1 MQLRII
7 RTINIFIVL
16 VGMMLLLGAGA
27 VLRYFVVN
35 QKEARHNDSIIYASA
50 SENYLLL
57 YFVTQAVDGFQQYLA
72 DNNPRSLQRSR
83 MYIDSLRLFI
93 SKVNPVMSHVL
104 RSDLQEINHS
114 AELVLQEIERFESD
128 YQVLA
133 QHQQAAVRLSDSL
146 QLLDQRFWALSRRS
160 YGEAVSAGIVQYNQN
175 NLYQWNQVYHSIQT
189 AYRPL
194 RQLPVEKETLL
205 STLEEFRNAQQL
217 IEDLYRR
224 TQWLQRTVLTETL
237 RNIQQGQEIGNQSLR
252 IVDERSQK
260 IEKVRQLNTL
270 MIGQSREI
278 NRMIDQKMQ
287 DQLKK
292 SENDSAVWIR
302 VVFLYSF
309 IFIVGLI
316 LFYYLVARVLKISL
330 RKVMDDAHVILKKV
344 LKTDQLPAATGDEL
358 QHLQQ
363 MLAIIGQRLQVIYD
377 DIAGQIQQLANEI
390 IQVSHE
396 AGTHNQ
402 QAATYAVWSDRA
414 GESVLSLQQSLR
426 ESMQHVRDLHLDTQR
441 MMTHIREGVT
451 ANNEAASQMEQIN
464 ARIRVIHDIA
474 NQTNILALNAAIEA
488 ARAGEH
494 GRGFA
499 VVAAEV
505 RRLAELS
512 KAAAV
517 EIDDLSQKNAE
528 MSQMVI
534 AKLAVLSTTIEN
546 ILDRVEKILKN
557 NALLEEHTEILSQS
571 VGQLQQSMGQ
581 NQPFIEKMANRVEKF
596 SVNLEKL
603 INKFNHFDTRNVSML
618 SDNYSG
624 RLVSE
629 DPTTAGTPEG
639 ASAMKKQPVAK
650 VNGKKVK
657 IETPSLVTK

>member
-27 VLRYFVVN
+27 VLSYFVVN

-93 SKVNPVMSHVL
+93 STVNPVMSHVL
-104 RSDLQEINHS
+104 RSYLQEIDHS

-302 VVFLYSF
+302 MLFLYSF

-316 LFYYLVARVLKISL
+316 LFYYLVVRVLKISL
-330 RKVMDDAHVILKKV
+330 RRVMDDAHAIVKKI
-344 LKTDQLPAATGDEL
+344 LKTDQMPAATGDEL

-396 AGTHNQ
+396 AGIHNQ

-517 EIDDLSQKNAE
+517 EIDDLSLKNAE

-557 NALLEEHTEILSQS
+557 NALLEEHTETLSQS

-650 VNGKKVK
+650 VNGKKVN

>member
-104 RSDLQEINHS
+104 RSDLQEIDHS

-252 IVDERSQK
+252 IVDERSLK

-302 VVFLYSF
+302 MLFLYSF

-316 LFYYLVARVLKISL
+316 LFYYLVVRVLKISL
-330 RKVMDDAHVILKKV
+330 RRVMDDAHAIVKKV
-344 LKTDQLPAATGDEL
+344 LKTDQMPAATGDEL

-396 AGTHNQ
+396 AGIHNQ

-557 NALLEEHTEILSQS
+557 NALLEEHTETLSQS

-603 INKFNHFDTRNVSML
+603 ISKFNHFDTRNVSML
-618 SDNYSG
+618 SNNYSG
-624 RLVSE
+624 RLMSE

-639 ASAMKKQPVAK
+639 ASAMKKQPVTK

>member
-1 MQLRII
+1 MQLRIT

-93 SKVNPVMSHVL
+93 SKVNPVISHVL
-104 RSDLQEINHS
+104 RSDLQEIDHS

-224 TQWLQRTVLTETL
+224 TQWLQRTVLTQTL

-302 VVFLYSF
+302 VLFLYSF

-316 LFYYLVARVLKISL
+316 LFYYLVVRVLKISL

-344 LKTDQLPAATGDEL
+344 LKTDQMPAATGDEL

-396 AGTHNQ
+396 AGIHNQ
-402 QAATYAVWSDRA
+402 QAATYAVWSDRT

-546 ILDRVEKILKN
+546 ILDRVEKLLKN
-557 NALLEEHTEILSQS
+557 NALLEEHTETLSQS

-657 IETPSLVTK
+657 IESPSLVTK

>member
-57 YFVTQAVDGFQQYLA
+57 YFVTQAVDGFQQYLS

-93 SKVNPVMSHVL
+93 STVNPVMSHVL
-104 RSDLQEINHS
+104 RSDLQEIDHS

-302 VVFLYSF
+302 MLFLYSF

-316 LFYYLVARVLKISL
+316 LFYYLVVRVLKISL
-330 RKVMDDAHVILKKV
+330 RRVMDDAHAIVKKV
-344 LKTDQLPAATGDEL
+344 LKTDQMPAATGDEL

-396 AGTHNQ
+396 AGIHNQ

-426 ESMQHVRDLHLDTQR
+426 ESVQHVRDLHLDTQR

-517 EIDDLSQKNAE
+517 EIDDLSLKNAE

-557 NALLEEHTEILSQS
+557 NALLEEHTETLSQS

-603 INKFNHFDTRNVSML
+603 ISKFNHFDTRNVSML

-629 DPTTAGTPEG
+629 DPTTAGTPVG
-639 ASAMKKQPVAK
+639 ASAMKKQPVTK

>member
-1 MQLRII
+1 MQLRIT

-104 RSDLQEINHS
+104 RSDLQEIDHS

-252 IVDERSQK
+252 IIDERSQK

-302 VVFLYSF
+302 VLFLYSF

-316 LFYYLVARVLKISL
+316 LFYYLVVRVLKISL
-330 RKVMDDAHVILKKV
+330 RRVMDDAHAIVKKV
-344 LKTDQLPAATGDEL
+344 LKSDQMPAATGDEL

-464 ARIRVIHDIA
+464 ARIRVIHDIS

-557 NALLEEHTEILSQS
+557 NALLEEHTETLSQS

-650 VNGKKVK
+650 VNGKKIK
-657 IETPSLVTK
+657 IESPSLVTK

>member
-93 SKVNPVMSHVL
+93 STVNPVMSQVL
-104 RSDLQEINHS
+104 RSDLQEIDHS

-302 VVFLYSF
+302 MLFLYSF

-316 LFYYLVARVLKISL
+316 LFYYLVVRVLKISL
-330 RKVMDDAHVILKKV
+330 RRVMDDAHAIVKKI
-344 LKTDQLPAATGDEL
+344 LKTDQMPAATGDEL

-426 ESMQHVRDLHLDTQR
+426 ESVQHVRDLHLDTQR

-517 EIDDLSQKNAE
+517 EIDDLSLKNAE

-557 NALLEEHTEILSQS
+557 NALLEEHTETLSQS

-650 VNGKKVK
+650 VNGKKVN

>member
-1 MQLRII
+1 MQLRIT

-104 RSDLQEINHS
+104 RSDLQEIDHS

-302 VVFLYSF
+302 VLFLYSF

-316 LFYYLVARVLKISL
+316 LFYYLVVRVLKISL
-330 RKVMDDAHVILKKV
+330 RRVMDDAHAIVKKV
-344 LKTDQLPAATGDEL
+344 LKSDQMPAATGDEL

-396 AGTHNQ
+396 AGIHNQ

-426 ESMQHVRDLHLDTQR
+426 ECVQHVRDLHLDTQR

-557 NALLEEHTEILSQS
+557 NALLEEHTETLSQS

-581 NQPFIEKMANRVEKF
+581 NQPFIEKMVNRVEKF

-657 IETPSLVTK
+657 IESPSLVTK

>member
-1 MQLRII
+1 MQLRIT

-27 VLRYFVVN
+27 VLRYFVIN

-104 RSDLQEINHS
+104 RSDLQEIDHS

-252 IVDERSQK
+252 IIDERSQK

-302 VVFLYSF
+302 VLFLYSF

-316 LFYYLVARVLKISL
+316 LFYYLVVRVLKISL

-344 LKTDQLPAATGDEL
+344 LKTDQMPVTTGDEL

-464 ARIRVIHDIA
+464 ARIRVIHDIS

-557 NALLEEHTEILSQS
+557 NALLEEHTETLSQS

>member
-104 RSDLQEINHS
+104 RSDLQEIDHS

-316 LFYYLVARVLKISL
+316 LFYYLVVRVLKISL
-330 RKVMDDAHVILKKV
+330 RRVMDDAHAILKKV
-344 LKTDQLPAATGDEL
+344 LKTDQMPAATGDEL

-441 MMTHIREGVT
+441 MMIHIREGVT

>member
-1 MQLRII
+1 MQLRIT

-104 RSDLQEINHS
+104 RSDLQEIDHS

-252 IVDERSQK
+252 IIDERSQK

-302 VVFLYSF
+302 VLFLYSF

-316 LFYYLVARVLKISL
+316 LFYYLVVRVLKISL

-344 LKTDQLPAATGDEL
+344 LKTDQMPVTTGDEL

-464 ARIRVIHDIA
+464 ARIRVIHDIS

-557 NALLEEHTEILSQS
+557 NALLEEHTETLSQS